1 MKNVLLAA
9 TLLAGSFAAQAQHQA
24 NAHTVTV
31 NVTDLKAE
39 SGAVYASLQDP
50 SQKAVQKQTALVQKN
65 NAQLV
70 FQNVP
75 PGTYAVRLFQDEN
88 DNKKMDTG
96 IFGIPKEGWGVSNN
110 VKASFG
116 PPKFDAMLF
125 TVNSDKSI
133 TIHIN

>member
-1 MKNVLLAA
+1 MKNVLLI
-9 TLLAGSFAAQAQHQA
+9 TLLVAGSFVAKAQHQA
-24 NAHTVTV
+24 SAHTLTV
-31 NVTDLKAE
+31 NVTDLKTE
-39 SGAVYASLQDP
+39 SGAVYASLQDTN
-50 SQKAVQKQTALVQKN
+50 QKALQSQAAVVQKSNT
-65 NAQLV
+65 QLV

-75 PGTYAVRLFQDEN
+75 PGTYAVRLFHDEN
-88 DNKKMDTG
+88 NNKKMDTG
-96 IFGIPKEGWGVSNN
+96 LFGIPKEGWGVSNN